1 MQVKDLIECW
11 DQSGATKFGELSTNF
26 SVVYVSDLGLNEIAK
41 FEIVRFLYKG
51 SKRNSASHKGVDQIL

>member
-26 SVVYVSDLGLNEIAK
+26 SVVYVSDLGLYDIAK
-41 FEIVRFLYKG
+41 CEIVRFL
-51 SKRNSASHKGVDQIL
+51 